1 MNRIK
6 DDFKSKEY
14 YQKELENLEK
24 RINRYKDNLNQ
35 ENASRLH
42 IAIGLKL
49 LSVILIKYQLGYEI
63 DEIKHDVLE
72 YIENDKQKVLYC
84 EGNLTYDDVANL
96 LSLAYL
102 FDVDSE
108 QVDFIKTKMVEEK
121 YIDIRL
127 DIIRNL
133 YFAARWLPS
142 PPEIVHFSS
151 LHFTVFPDIL
161 TPQVKRGK
169 LYAFMSEIHA
179 FQSK

>member
-1 MNRIK
+1 M
-6 DDFKSKEY
+6 
-14 YQKELENLEK
+14 
-24 RINRYKDNLNQ
+24 
-35 ENASRLH
+35 
-42 IAIGLKL
+42 
-49 LSVILIKYQLGYEI
+49 GYEI

-133 YFAARWLPS
+133 YF
-142 PPEIVHFSS
+142 EGKCYSS
-151 LHFTVFPDIL
+151 KGFIIGI
-161 TPQVKRGK
+161 RGI
-169 LYAFMSEIHA
+169 SEILV
-179 FQSK
+179 KKMEGL

>member
-24 RINRYKDNLNQ
+24 RINRYKDSLNQ

-72 YIENDKQKVLYC
+72 YIENDKQ
-84 EGNLTYDDVANL
+84 
-96 LSLAYL
+96 
-102 FDVDSE
+102 
-108 QVDFIKTKMVEEK
+108 
-121 YIDIRL
+121 IDIYYYSNNIYVDMEVL
-127 DIIRNL
+127 EL
-133 YFAARWLPS
+133 
-142 PPEIVHFSS
+142 
-151 LHFTVFPDIL
+151 
-161 TPQVKRGK
+161 K
-169 LYAFMSEIHA
+169 
-179 FQSK
+179 

>member
-133 YFAARWLPS
+133 F
-142 PPEIVHFSS
+142 
-151 LHFTVFPDIL
+151 
-161 TPQVKRGK
+161 
-169 LYAFMSEIHA
+169 
-179 FQSK
+179 

>member
-96 LSLAYL
+96 HCGQHDYYHDHSQQNHHRKKQLCPGFLPLSLRHLLSGLHCVLLLARHH
-102 FDVDSE
+102 D
-108 QVDFIKTKMVEEK
+108 Q
-121 YIDIRL
+121 YISRA
-127 DIIRNL
+127 
-133 YFAARWLPS
+133 F
-142 PPEIVHFSS
+142 
-151 LHFTVFPDIL
+151 LHIL
-161 TPQVKRGK
+161 
-169 LYAFMSEIHA
+169 
-179 FQSK
+179 